1 MLLAGVAMWLLKDLQ
16 GMFLA
21 AWLHPCYSLLF
32 SQLDSSMRSFRS
44 SPCGASACL
53 SRGGWTGSGGG
64 GLPTHSSAWKDPFQG
79 YIGSHGSQGTGN
91 PPSYVKKTET
101 EVNYNALAFSF
112 QLRCYANDKGIF
124 CIRQHLPV
132 LRILHLFS
140 WPSVRS
146 SLPVMAQSPSS
157 QGEQYPSITTK
168 NTP

>member
-53 SRGGWTGSGGG
+53 SRGGWTGSGSG
-64 GLPTHSSAWKDPFQG
+64 GLPTHSSAWKDPFQA

-112 QLRCYANDKGIF
+112 QLRCYTNDKGIF

-140 WPSVRS
+140 YLFVLSFLIALWISM
-146 SLPVMAQSPSS
+146 L
-157 QGEQYPSITTK
+157 
-168 NTP
+168 